1 MLALAAGCWLARG
14 RAAAGPG
21 PLAVAAV
28 SAAAAA
34 GRLVATIDSKSQKCA
49 SRGIFHIFDISLI
62 FQVRIR
68 RRQEFGPRRCTCAGA
83 WWIRNTGPAR

>member
-1 MLALAAGCWLARG
+1 
-14 RAAAGPG
+14 
-21 PLAVAAV
+21 VAAV
-28 SAAAAA
+28 SAAAA

-68 RRQEFGPRRCTCAGA
+68 RRCTGAGA
-83 WWIRNTGPAR
+83 WWTLNNTGPAR